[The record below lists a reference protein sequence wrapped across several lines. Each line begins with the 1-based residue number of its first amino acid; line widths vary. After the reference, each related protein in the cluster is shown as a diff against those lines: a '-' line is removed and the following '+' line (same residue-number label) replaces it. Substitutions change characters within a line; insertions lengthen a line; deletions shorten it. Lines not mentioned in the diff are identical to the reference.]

1 MSVGNVLPTSIW
13 GDYTNGTRCLL
24 YVPAG
29 QASYSSSNTN
39 VATASTDGTI
49 TLNALGT
56 ATVTASYQGFMAQT
70 VVSSLPTIIGNLYGS
85 IATNGAYQLNLF
97 SSAGTTN
104 IVQASTNLINW
115 STLATIYST
124 NGLIQLQDNAT
135 MQMRFYR
142 VQQQ

>member
-1 MSVGNVLPTSIW
+1 MI
-13 GDYTNGTRCLL
+13 TRMARAVYFTFRLAKP
-24 YVPAG
+24 VTVRQIPMWRR
-29 QASYSSSNTN
+29 QAQT
-39 VATASTDGTI
+39 GTI